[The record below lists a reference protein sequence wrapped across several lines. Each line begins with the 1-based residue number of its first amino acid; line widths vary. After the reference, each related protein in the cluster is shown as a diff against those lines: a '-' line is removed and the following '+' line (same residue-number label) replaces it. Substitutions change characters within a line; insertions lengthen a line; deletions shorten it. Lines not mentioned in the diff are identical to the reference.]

1 MREGSGPDW
10 EDDPVEPVLV
20 VGGGISGV
28 AAALE
33 VQRAGLPIVVVDR
46 GRRLGGR
53 MASRT
58 TEGRPVDIGASYV
71 TVSDPAFAA
80 VVEDWQQRGLA
91 RE

>member
-1 MREGSGPDW
+1 MREGSGPGW

-33 VQRAGLPIVVVDR
+33 VQRAGLSVTVVDR

-53 MASRT
+53 MASGT
-58 TEGRPVDIGASYV
+58 TKGRPVDIGAS
-71 TVSDPAFAA
+71 
-80 VVEDWQQRGLA
+80 
-91 RE
+91 